1 LKKRIICTVCPQGCE
16 ITATFE
22 GDKIVEFTGYGCPRG
37 VEFARTEFTN
47 PLRILSTSVK
57 VEGGCYP
64 LVSVRSDR
72 GIPRSDLMDCM
83 DIIRQVSVKV
93 GTKRGSVVIE
103 HILGSEANVITTADA
118 K

>member
-1 LKKRIICTVCPQGCE
+1 MKKRIICTVCPQGCE

-83 DIIRQVSVKV
+83 DTFVKCPSRW
-93 GTKRGSVVIE
+93 GLKEVV
-103 HILGSEANVITTADA
+103 
-118 K
+118 